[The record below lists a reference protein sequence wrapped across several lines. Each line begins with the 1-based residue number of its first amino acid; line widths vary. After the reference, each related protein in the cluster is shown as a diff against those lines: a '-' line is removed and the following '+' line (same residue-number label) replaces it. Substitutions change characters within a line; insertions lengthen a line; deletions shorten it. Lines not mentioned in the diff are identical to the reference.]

1 MRSISQVKTN
11 VEILMKS
18 QFATSLRELEKNM
31 NDLIS
36 ELVGSISRDLME
48 LLEPEAPLLLSG
60 KRSA

>member
-11 VEILMKS
+11 FEILLKS
-18 QFATSLRELEKNM
+18 QFATSLRELVTTV
-31 NDLIS
+31 NDHIS
-36 ELVGSISRDLME
+36 AIVGSISRDLVD

>member
-1 MRSISQVKTN
+1 
-11 VEILMKS
+11 MKS